1 MRSGRRLTPA
11 SGLALLLLLAA
22 GPVLAQPR
30 EAAGVAARL
39 EAVTDRAE
47 AEEPVTVRFTL
58 TNTTSAP
65 ITILKWHTPLEGFN
79 SDMFVVERDGR
90 RVPYVGRE
98 VKRGAPGPEDYV
110 TIEPGRSVSADLDLS
125 EGYALAEPGRYQA
138 QYRSEISIPAR
149 AADDYR
155 GNREDER
162 GNDREKRWPPLVT
175 RDIASN
181 AVSFDLAEARQAPL
195 MILSPS
201 VVAVTVDQARRRTRA
216 KAAAFQGCS
225 ASQQTQVQEAHTR
238 AGQLTAFAILALG
251 GTKEANRASS
261 QRYTTWF
268 GTYTA
273 ARYSTVQNNFSKI
286 LGALDNET
294 VTYHCDCSDNY
305 YAYVYPN
312 NPYHIY
318 LCQKFWPAPLDGTD
332 SKAGTIIHETSH
344 FYVVADTDDN
354 AYGHAA
360 CKNLANSNPAQ
371 AVANADSHEY
381 FAENTPPL
389 SMGLEHL
396 ALALLTIGLVVAAER
411 LWRTRRT

>member
-1 MRSGRRLTPA
+1 MRSGRRLTPV
-11 SGLALLLLLAA
+11 SGLALLLLLTA

-30 EAAGVAARL
+30 ETAGVAARL
-39 EAVTDRAE
+39 EAVAERAE

-65 ITILKWHTPLEGFN
+65 ITVLKWHTPLEGFN

-110 TIEPGRSVSADLDLS
+110 TIEPGQSVSADLDLS
-125 EGYALAEPGRYQA
+125 EGYALAERGRYQA
-138 QYRSEISIPAR
+138 QYRSEILIPAR
-149 AADDYR
+149 PAEDYPENERESGRETR
-155 GNREDER
+155 GPALVPRE
-162 GNDREKRWPPLVT
+162 L
-175 RDIASN
+175 ASN
-181 AVSFDLAEARQAPL
+181 AVSFDLAEARQAPRV
-195 MILSPS
+195 IRSPS
-201 VVAVTVDQARRRTRA
+201 VVAVTVEQARRRTRA
-216 KAAAFQGCS
+216 KAAAFEGCS
-225 ASQQTQVQEAHTR
+225 ASQQSQIQEAHTR

-294 VTYHCDCSDNY
+294 VTYHCDCNENH
-305 YAYVYPN
+305 YAHVYPN

-354 AYGHAA
+354 AYGHTA
-360 CKNLANSNPAQ
+360 CKNLANNNPAQ

-411 LWRTRRT
+411 LWRTRRA